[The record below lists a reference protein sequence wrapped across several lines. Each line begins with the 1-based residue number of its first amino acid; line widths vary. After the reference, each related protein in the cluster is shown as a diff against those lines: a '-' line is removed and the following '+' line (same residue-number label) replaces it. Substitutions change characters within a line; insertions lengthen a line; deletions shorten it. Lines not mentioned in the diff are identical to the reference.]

1 MARTVTLTQL
11 QEALSDRCDVTIGT
25 GYRHTTTLANA
36 RLNRSMG
43 RWKLIMAEAG
53 DDSLLLTTRVSTTT
67 SATKD
72 AANWAPRE
80 YIAQPSGLLVLRS
93 MVIWDSDQPV
103 HMMEIGQSERLAWL
117 PQVTTLGTAVAGMPV
132 FYRLGGTNN
141 AGSALVQLY
150 PYADAVYSI
159 DVSYIPAHTDLSSGS
174 STVEVG
180 ANGDEWIV
188 NDAAIQTLA
197 NDGLLGTP
205 EAQALQAWNAKLE
218 REARFAMA
226 CRGAR
231 EKYDAGAR
239 KRELMSRAFNGWR
252 GV

>member
-1 MARTVTLTQL
+1 MAITLTILASADLGINPVVPATVTIDPQL
-11 QEALSDRCDVTIGT
+11 PV
-25 GYRHTTTLANA
+25 
-36 RLNRSMG
+36 
-43 RWKLIMAEAG
+43 
-53 DDSLLLTTRVSTTT
+53 V
-67 SATKD
+67 
-72 AANWAPRE
+72 AA
-80 YIAQPSGLLVLRS
+80 
-93 MVIWDSDQPV
+93 
-103 HMMEIGQSERLAWL
+103 
-117 PQVTTLGTAVAGMPV
+117 
-132 FYRLGGTNN
+132 
-141 AGSALVQLY
+141 
-150 PYADAVYSI
+150 
-159 DVSYIPAHTDLSSGS
+159 
-174 STVEVG
+174 TVEVG

-205 EAQALQAWNAKLE
+205 EAQALQGWNAKLE